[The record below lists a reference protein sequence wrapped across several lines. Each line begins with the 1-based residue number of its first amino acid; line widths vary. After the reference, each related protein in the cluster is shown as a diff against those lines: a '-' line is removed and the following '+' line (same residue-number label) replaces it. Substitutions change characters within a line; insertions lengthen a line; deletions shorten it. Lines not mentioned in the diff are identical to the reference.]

1 MPVKIKKFRT
11 QSGMTQQ
18 QLAEK
23 LRTTQQTIARW
34 EGGKGEIPVPM
45 LKELALLFGRSVDEL
60 LGIEIAPDTWSDT
73 PFAIAEH
80 GTPYGS
86 LKLSLTV
93 ADLEYP
99 IDEKARESLL
109 HQLGR
114 LEPDRDDKGQEPW
127 LYFWTLDNKIVLAN
141 PDCIEQLELVG
152 DDVEAMP
159 TYEHP
164 EVYRALEELD
174 DREFEIGEGV
184 KAQCGRVIEEL
195 GGEEAAVR
203 AVTHARVLFRNGE
216 EAWQSMME
224 ADDASDYWNMELNY
238 RDLRQQSFIRVE
250 SEGYYRDRFVNLAQV
265 VLIEV
270 PANRFH
276 RLNATE

>member
-1 MPVKIKKFRT
+1 MPVKIKTFRT
-11 QSGMTQQ
+11 QLGMTQQ

-34 EGGKGEIPVPM
+34 EGGKSEIPVPM

-60 LGIEIAPDTWSDT
+60 LGIETAPDTWRDT
-73 PFAIAEH
+73 PFAIAEQ

-109 HQLGR
+109 HQLER

-127 LYFWTLDNKIVLAN
+127 LHFWTLDNKIVLAN
-141 PDCIEQLELVG
+141 PECIKQLELVG

-174 DREFEIGEGV
+174 DPEFEIGEGL
-184 KAQCGRVIEEL
+184 KAQCQRVIDEL
-195 GGEEAAVR
+195 GDEEAAMR

-224 ADDASDYWNMELNY
+224 ANDAFDYWNMELNY
-238 RDLRQQSFIRVE
+238 RDLRRQSFIRVE
-250 SEGYYRDRFVNLAQV
+250 SEGYYRDRFVNLAQL